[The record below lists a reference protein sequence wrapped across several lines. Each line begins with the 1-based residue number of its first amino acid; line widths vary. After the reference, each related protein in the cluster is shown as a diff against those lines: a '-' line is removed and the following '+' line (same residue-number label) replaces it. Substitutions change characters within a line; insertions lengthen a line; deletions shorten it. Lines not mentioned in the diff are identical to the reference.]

1 MPRKIKLV
9 ASENLPGAGERAKR
23 GPPKGRRLTQR
34 TKERIRGSID
44 TQRVIAHL
52 NKFMA
57 GEEHVPSQVAAAK
70 ILLDRVMPTLA
81 ATDLTSG
88 GEKLVVERTSFKA

>member
-1 MPRKIKLV
+1 VPRKIKQV

-52 NKFMA
+52 NKFMEGSA
-57 GEEHVPSQVAAAK
+57 HV
-70 ILLDRVMPTLA
+70 PTLA

-88 GEKLVVERTSFKA
+88 GEPIVIERATFKPRS